1 MQHATLTGNGSTGRT
16 GHAGYLFRGEFF
28 LFHWD
33 SMRKYRPRNSSI
45 LHTFLSVAAFRKTA
59 AISVVQD
66 DTEEGIVHV
75 NRALVLDKA

>member
-1 MQHATLTGNGSTGRT
+1 MQHARLTGSGSTGGT
-16 GHAGYLFRGEFF
+16 GHDGNLFGGEFF
-28 LFHWD
+28 PFHSD
-33 SMRKYRPRNSSI
+33 RMQKYRARNSSI
-45 LHTFLSVAAFRKTA
+45 LHTFLSVAAFRKNA